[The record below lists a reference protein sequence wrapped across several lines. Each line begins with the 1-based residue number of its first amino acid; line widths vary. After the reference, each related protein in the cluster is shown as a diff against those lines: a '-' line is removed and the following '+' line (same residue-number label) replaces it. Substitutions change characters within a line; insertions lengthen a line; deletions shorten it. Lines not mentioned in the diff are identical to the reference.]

1 MNLIHFTEDLI
12 APCGMNCGICSSYL
26 AFKYNVKQKG
36 IKIPCCK
43 GCRPRGKLCAF
54 LKKKCSLLLN
64 NSIQYCHQCNDFP
77 CKNLNGIDKRYRTLY
92 RMSMVE
98 NLSAIKAKGIEV
110 FLREQ
115 EETWKCPECGEVI
128 CCHNGVCFN
137 CGIEII
143 KRRKQKYRWE

>member
-1 MNLIHFTEDLI
+1 MNPINFTEYLI

-26 AFKYNVKQKG
+26 ALKYDVKK
-36 IKIPCCK
+36 KDLNIPYCK

-64 NSIQYCHQCNDFP
+64 NSVQYCHQCNEFP
-77 CKNLNGIDKRYRTLY
+77 CNNLSGIDKRYRTLY

-98 NLSAIKAKGIEV
+98 NLLAIKEQGIEE
-110 FLREQ
+110 FLKEQ
-115 EETWKCPECGEVI
+115 EEKWKCPVCGEVI

-137 CGIEII
+137 CSVEDL
-143 KRRKQKYRWE
+143 KNKKQKYRWE